1 MKKWSWKEINTLIN
15 NNPTD
20 SPCAKFNRGLGADEP
35 KWRLPNQRELSLMT
49 SNYGSWSGQS
59 YVQSRTG
66 SSLPVKRKDNNGY
79 SGGYADNKPFV
90 TLATNEFKGP
100 VRCVRDVRDV
110 K

>member
-1 MKKWSWKEINTLIN
+1 MIN

-20 SPCAKFNRGLGADEP
+20 SPCAKFNRGLGANEP

-66 SSLPVKRKDNNGY
+66 SSLPVKGRIITDTVEDMQTI
-79 SGGYADNKPFV
+79 S
-90 TLATNEFKGP
+90 LL
-100 VRCVRDVRDV
+100 
-110 K
+110 

>member
-1 MKKWSWKEINTLIN
+1 MIN

-20 SPCAKFNRGLGADEP
+20 SPCAKLNKGLGADEP

-66 SSLPVKRKDNNGY
+66 SSLPVKRDDNNGY
-79 SGGYADNKPFV
+79 SGGYANGKPFV
-90 TLATNEFKGP
+90 TLATNGYAGP